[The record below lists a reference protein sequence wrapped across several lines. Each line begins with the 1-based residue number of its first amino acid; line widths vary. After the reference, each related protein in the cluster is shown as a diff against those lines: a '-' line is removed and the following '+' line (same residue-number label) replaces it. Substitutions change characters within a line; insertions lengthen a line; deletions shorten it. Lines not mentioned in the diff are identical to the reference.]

1 MTRGPHPVGEAIFRY
16 FQPDVAEIL
25 PRFWSSCFLVFLDWI
40 ELVCVATA
48 AVAQIKPFAKL
59 GESRTRLWKWFPVPP
74 FGYILERFE
83 MKASCPLPW
92 STEFKDAVTEY
103 DLGVTGLI

>member
-1 MTRGPHPVGEAIFRY
+1 MVPCPS
-16 FQPDVAEIL
+16 L
-25 PRFWSSCFLVFLDWI
+25 
-40 ELVCVATA
+40 
-48 AVAQIKPFAKL
+48 
-59 GESRTRLWKWFPVPP
+59 RL
-74 FGYILERFE
+74 YILERFE